1 MKLSFEMISVTDL
14 EPLPLNVRLS
24 VDDEFIDELAETIKE
39 RGVLQPI
46 LVRPKGLGHYQIVA
60 GEQRYRAACKAG
72 LKKIPCLVKEMN
84 DQDTFESSLIEN
96 LQRRDLSDY
105 EVAKAL
111 THLLKNYPEDYPHQK
126 RLASKIGKSE
136 RWVSEYLA
144 ILDFRLSTIP
154 EEKLRDLTHIK
165 AAEIRSASNQKRQQL
180 IQQIIDTG
188 EIPSRREII
197 RMKKTLINTY
207 NCPNCDADRAEWQC
221 FSSQD
226 GLRCTLCKT
235 LVELVKTE
243 EPQEP
248 TQPIEEVEDVMMP
261 IPLFKPS
268 RLMDAFAEAQFE
280 SSLERLVGEG
290 KIPSSGQNG
299 IPISISTSWPNRCWV
314 NEKIAI
320 YLDDEEITEEGKDLN
335 RKFDEVLIGRGWTV
349 IREKYSSTMDEK
361 ALALVMEK
369 LEKTFQKYKRI
380 N

>member
-1 MKLSFEMISVTDL
+1 MKNKMLFFLLTLVAVFSFNAFGMEEVVSSFDRSLKDAIEKSEEVQV
-14 EPLPLNVRLS
+14 NVQSESGQSSRVPS
-24 VDDEFIDELAETIKE
+24 
-39 RGVLQPI
+39 
-46 LVRPKGLGHYQIVA
+46 
-60 GEQRYRAACKAG
+60 
-72 LKKIPCLVKEMN
+72 LK
-84 DQDTFESSLIEN
+84 
-96 LQRRDLSDY
+96 DLSAEAFSNETKKDFTFGQLLQ
-105 EVAKAL
+105 K
-111 THLLKNYPEDYPHQK
+111 LKNYPEDYPHQK

-165 AAEIRSASNQKRQQL
+165 AAEIRSASNQKRQRL

-197 RMKKTLINTY
+197 RVKKTLINTY
-207 NCPNCDADRAEWQC
+207 HCPNCDADREEWQT

-226 GLRCTLCKT
+226 GLRCMLCKT

-361 ALALVMEK
+361 ALALVMGK